1 MRRSRFLIVLVL
13 VGGAARLEAQALETE
28 DARTLPAG
36 RVIVG
41 YNLEYQ
47 TSSAGRE
54 IAIPFSGEIGLT
66 NRLEFLIEPVPY
78 TSIRPKAGPRATGA
92 GDMEAT
98 LIGLVA
104 QERGGRPAIA
114 LGAEVKFPTAHN
126 TLVGTGKSD
135 IACYLIMSKHVGARW
150 DTHFNADYTIQ
161 GKPAGAS
168 VGNLLSGAFA
178 VQFHLTPATEVFS
191 EVLANT
197 TTGASGPENVLN
209 PEVAGGEVF
218 GSVGLGHNFTTGLFG
233 SVSLTT
239 TTAGPS
245 WCARVSP
252 CASIDGVR

>member
-1 MRRSRFLIVLVL
+1 MRRSPFLIVLFFAS
-13 VGGAARLEAQALETE
+13 GAARLEGQALETE

-36 RVIVG
+36 RVVVG
-41 YNLEYQ
+41 YNFEFQ
-47 TSSAGRE
+47 TSSTGRE
-54 IAIPFSGEIGLT
+54 IAVPFSGEIGLS

-78 TSIRPKAGPRATGA
+78 TSIRPKGGKHVTGA

-98 LIGLVA
+98 LIGLLA
-104 QERGGRPAIA
+104 EERGSRPAIA
-114 LGAEVKFPTAHN
+114 LGAEVKFPTARN
-126 TLVGTGKSD
+126 NLIGTGKTD
-135 IACYLIMSKHVGARW
+135 FAGYLILSKHLGARW
-150 DTHFNADYTIQ
+150 DTHFNAGYTIQ

-218 GSVGLGHNFTTGLFG
+218 GSVGVGHNFTDALFG
-233 SVSLTT
+233 SVSLTYDNSR
-239 TTAGPS
+239 AFL
-245 WCARVSP
+245 
-252 CASIDGVR
+252 VRSGFTLRLH